1 VTGAA
6 RAPAELESFS
16 AAALEADFDHDLV
29 HVVDLDLSG
38 QRADGGA
45 FERCRLARVDL
56 GESRLRRIAMRD
68 VDLETVYASNGD
80 WTGAR
85 LRGVTVR
92 DCRLTGLDLGGAE
105 LRDVIFENCQLGWAS
120 FRFADADEV
129 VFRDCTLNEADF
141 QGAKIRR
148 SRFTGCRL
156 LDVDFTSVELA
167 DVDLRGSALR
177 PARGHLHLRGATIDT
192 AQLVE
197 LAPELAHEL
206 GILVDDT

>member
-1 VTGAA
+1 MGAP
-6 RAPAELESFS
+6 RDSRGSGDGPCQGSRRGRDLLRCGSRG
-16 AAALEADFDHDLV
+16 DHDHDLV

-38 QRADGGA
+38 QRADG
-45 FERCRLARVDL
+45 
-56 GESRLRRIAMRD
+56 AMRD
-68 VDLETVYASNGD
+68 VDLQNVDANNGD
-80 WTGAR
+80 WTAAR

-148 SRFTGCRL
+148 SRFTSCRL
-156 LDVDFTSVELA
+156 LDVDFSSVELT
-167 DVDLRGSALR
+167 DVDLRGSELR

-197 LAPELAHEL
+197 LAPALAQEL
-206 GILVDDT
+206 GILVNDT